1 MIGES
6 RWSTSRSLCV
16 TTYSGIF
23 RRCTQ
28 NSQPEEALSR
38 SLRTEPSEEAKISTD
53 ARSRSHNTGNEAALM
68 GRLPTIALKAD
79 GWSAV
84 ECFKKD
90 RKSCHE
96 SVFISGG

>member
-1 MIGES
+1 
-6 RWSTSRSLCV
+6 
-16 TTYSGIF
+16 
-23 RRCTQ
+23 
-28 NSQPEEALSR
+28 
-38 SLRTEPSEEAKISTD
+38 
-53 ARSRSHNTGNEAALM
+53 M

-96 SVFISGG
+96 SVFINGGCGDVSSYKLASFAVTVINIPSTSRT